1 MKKGF
6 LSQLFLMMFLSS
18 LYAQDSGTE
27 LDGATIQFEIA
38 AHDFGDIVQGDKVN
52 FTFEFK
58 NTGNQ
63 PLILSNVLVQCGCTA
78 TEWPRDPVLPGKS
91 GKIAVNFDSAGKSGM
106 QNKVITVV
114 SNATNAHERVKIITN
129 VLPK

>member
-1 MKKGF
+1 MKKRI
-6 LSQLFLMMFLSS
+6 LFPILL
-18 LYAQDSGTE
+18 LTLVVQTLAQDTKKEDAIITFDVSS
-27 LDGATIQFEIA
+27 
-38 AHDFGDIVQGDKVN
+38 HDFGDIVQGDQVDYV
-52 FTFEFK
+52 FTFK

-78 TEWPRDPVLPGKS
+78 TEWPREPVQPGKEGKISVSFDSS
-91 GKIAVNFDSAGKSGM
+91 GKIGM

-129 VLPK
+129 VLKK